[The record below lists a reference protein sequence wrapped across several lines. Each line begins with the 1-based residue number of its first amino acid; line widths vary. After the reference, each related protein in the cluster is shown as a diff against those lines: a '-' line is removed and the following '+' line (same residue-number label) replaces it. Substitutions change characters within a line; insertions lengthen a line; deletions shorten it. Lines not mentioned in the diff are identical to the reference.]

1 MFNISAKRVSEF
13 KDFQNYCDVEERKIL
28 RLALTRWLLRLQCVK
43 RILNQWS
50 PLLLYFTEASLTDNN
65 VQSKFLYQMLSIK
78 LTKIY
83 FHFLDH
89 TLEHIQMFNLV
100 FQSEDTTLHLH
111 YRLAENLFETILR
124 YYMQS
129 DYVDAFK
136 NGKFNQINPSESD
149 QYLPLKVNIG
159 EEKDNL
165 KNFFKFINTYIK
177 Y

>member
-1 MFNISAKRVSEF
+1 
-13 KDFQNYCDVEERKIL
+13 
-28 RLALTRWLLRLQCVK
+28 
-43 RILNQWS
+43 
-50 PLLLYFTEASLTDNN
+50 
-65 VQSKFLYQMLSIK
+65 
-78 LTKIY
+78 
-83 FHFLDH
+83 
-89 TLEHIQMFNLV
+89 MFNLV

-159 EEKDNL
+159 EEKDNHPECVYAQWRWNKRYL
-165 KNFFKFINTYIK
+165 ANKIY
-177 Y
+177 